1 MIEKYGQNEFF
12 IADFLFSDKLLGHL
26 TYTVSNIDSSSFQQ
40 GIYMSNTI
48 PVGKKI
54 MFAGVSAV
62 IGYVLIVGFSSS
74 GAAGMALGLFLG
86 VFFSQKILALS
97 LLTNNIGK
105 KISKKEMPVMPI
117 NDSDIVSIFVG
128 NLAFKVRGRQLAEL
142 FEPYGAIESIRIVK
156 DRNTGRGKGFGFVD
170 MKGVGAKKAIAELND
185 SEFFGRTLK
194 VSQANAQNN
203 A

>member
-1 MIEKYGQNEFF
+1 
-12 IADFLFSDKLLGHL
+12 
-26 TYTVSNIDSSSFQQ
+26 
-40 GIYMSNTI
+40 MSNTV

-54 MFAGVSAV
+54 IFAGVSAV

-74 GAAGMALGLFLG
+74 GAAGMAVGLFLG
-86 VFFSQKILALS
+86 VFFAQKILALS
-97 LLTNNIGK
+97 LPANNFGK
-105 KISKKEMPVMPI
+105 KTIKKKVPVLPI

-170 MKGVGAKKAIAELND
+170 MKGVGAKKAITELD
-185 SEFFGRTLK
+185 GSEFFGRTLK

-203 A
+203 G